1 MTQIEM
7 ICVAAARVTGAGSC
21 RGADGCLP
29 RLREIGKAD
38 RHDIGEAG
46 VTRVLW
52 RAGDP
57 AELDSAE
64 ELPTRQQVPYQW
76 HRDAEFDGITMRD
89 PDGLG
94 FVLLWV
100 GEKVPAN
107 GAPAWLYWCY

>member
-1 MTQIEM
+1 MGGWMSATTPGDRQGRP
-7 ICVAAARVTGAGSC
+7 ARYRRS
-21 RGADGCLP
+21 RGDARPLAC
-29 RLREIGKAD
+29 
-38 RHDIGEAG
+38 
-46 VTRVLW
+46 
-52 RAGDP
+52 GDP